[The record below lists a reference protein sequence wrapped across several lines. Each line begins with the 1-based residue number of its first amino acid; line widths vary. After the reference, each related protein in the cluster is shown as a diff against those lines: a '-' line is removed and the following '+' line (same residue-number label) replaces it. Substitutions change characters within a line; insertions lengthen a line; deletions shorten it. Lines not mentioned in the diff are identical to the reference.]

1 MADAARRL
9 RPVLTAIAALLLY
22 ALLVDAGIETYR
34 SRSPVGAWVAVP
46 VALYV
51 SFTLWLMR
59 QHRARRAGLSAGA
72 WVSSFLFLALLALTT
87 AMPGGL
93 TQGMRVAGYSTA
105 TVLSATTMGLI
116 AFALVSLTISSPLP
130 VPARVVVLI
139 AGCYGLA
146 AFGTGIAWH
155 RSYVQLLQGHSLW
168 ERAPYFLQGAFVGAL
183 IVVPLAF
190 VMELGVALARV
201 QFRGR
206 RHRLVAF
213 ALGTAIAYA
222 AFTWGG

>member
-1 MADAARRL
+1 MADATRRL

-59 QHRARRAGLSAGA
+59 QHRARRVGLSSGA
-72 WVSSFLFLALLALTT
+72 WASSFLFLALLVLTT

-116 AFALVSLTISSPLP
+116 AFALVSLTIGSPLP
-130 VPARVVVLI
+130 LPARVVVMI

-155 RSYVQLLQGHSLW
+155 RTYVELLQGHSLW

-190 VMELGVALARV
+190 VVELGVALARV